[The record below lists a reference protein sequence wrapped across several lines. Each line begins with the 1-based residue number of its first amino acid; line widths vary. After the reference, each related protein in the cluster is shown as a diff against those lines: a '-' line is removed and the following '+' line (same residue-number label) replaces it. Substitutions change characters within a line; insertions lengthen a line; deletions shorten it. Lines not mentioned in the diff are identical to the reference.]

1 MKAGEVQMGT
11 AAYHAERE
19 LDTIMYQD
27 SGIYRNQ
34 QYGKANAVMLRTMY
48 EEIPILWDQ
57 EVKYRPN
64 FSVTDSVVN
73 IPVIFCKSVGSQR
86 RTVSTVLVR
95 DQKPDDGRDVCHFQS
110 TVY

>member
-1 MKAGEVQMGT
+1 MGT

-73 IPVIFCKSVGSQR
+73 IPVIFAKVSGVKDGQ
-86 RTVSTVLVR
+86 VSTVLVR
-95 DQKPDDGRDVCHFQS
+95 DQKPDDGRNICHFQS